1 MSPLDTSPW
10 HPAAFAGLSP
20 ITSRRDTESEVPRPV
35 GSVVLRTN
43 PVELLVFDGV
53 VRLNVLCLD
62 LEGVLVPEVWQAV
75 ADRTGITALR
85 KTTRDIPVY
94 DDLMRA
100 RLAILDEHSLPLS
113 TIRDVIAGLDPLPGA
128 SDFLDWARE
137 RYQVAILSDTFY
149 EFGMPLMAKL
159 GHPLLLCH
167 RLIVDGG
174 RIVGYRLR
182 QDDPKRQAVRA
193 FHAMNYRVIAAGDSY
208 NDVAMLDEADV
219 GLFFDAPP
227 SVVAQYPSFQAV
239 TGYDQLV
246 TALGPHA

>member
-1 MSPLDTSPW
+1 M
-10 HPAAFAGLSP
+10 
-20 ITSRRDTESEVPRPV
+20 VC
-35 GSVVLRTN
+35 
-43 PVELLVFDGV
+43 
-53 VRLNVLCLD
+53 LNVLCLD

-75 ADRTGITALR
+75 ADRTGIPALR

-100 RLAILDEHSLPLS
+100 RLAILDQHALPLS
-113 TIRDVIAGLDPLPGA
+113 TIQDVIAGLDPLPGA
-128 SDFLDWARE
+128 RDFLAWARE
-137 RYQVAILSDTFY
+137 NYQVAILSDTFY

-167 RLIVDGG
+167 RLVVEGG
-174 RIVGYRLR
+174 RITGYRLR
-182 QDDPKRQAVRA
+182 QEDPKRRAVQA

-208 NDVAMLDEADV
+208 NDVAMLEEADV

-239 TGYDQLV
+239 AGYDELV
-246 TALGPHA
+246 TALGPLAEAAA